1 MNLGIEIGH
10 VVIYAR
16 VADIDFENCDDNV
29 AVSPRA
35 ISPRNWSPGSSSY
48 RGIEN
53 SPAYISFF
61 TFLRDRTN
69 KGPTLRDLYYFDN
82 IEILILGFWFQVTF
96 RIDILSSKIKGID
109 TSRIKHQ

>member
-35 ISPRNWSPGSSSY
+35 ISPRN
-48 RGIEN
+48 
-53 SPAYISFF
+53 
-61 TFLRDRTN
+61 
-69 KGPTLRDLYYFDN
+69 
-82 IEILILGFWFQVTF
+82 
-96 RIDILSSKIKGID
+96 
-109 TSRIKHQ
+109 